1 MPDMA
6 ARVGVRSTHRSL
18 RALVALLL
26 CAALGAASSGCAAVE
41 RALDGR
47 GPQAPPATVDI
58 ATGNTR
64 GVYFGYGTALAT
76 MVRAELPGV
85 RARVQ
90 STEGSVDNLRRV
102 ASRQSTVAFT
112 AADVA
117 SDAVTGRAPFT
128 EPLPIRAIARVY
140 DDYVHLVV
148 RADSPIRSAADLRGH
163 RVSLGQSGSGTEI
176 IARRVLSALR
186 LTPDDLAAAQP
197 FGLERSANALEHGTI
212 DAFFWSGGLP
222 TEGVTDLTTHVA
234 IRLVPLAD
242 LAPAMRGFSPA
253 YRAATAPAE
262 TYPGIDTAVHT
273 LAVPDYLV
281 TRADTDA
288 ALVYQLTRVL
298 FAARRQLAAT
308 VAIAGVLDAR
318 AAIETAPVALHP
330 GALRYYRDT
339 KV

>member
-1 MPDMA
+1 MPGMA
-6 ARVGVRSTHRSL
+6 ARATNRL
-18 RALVALLL
+18 PRALVALLV
-26 CAALGAASSGCAAVE
+26 CAALGAASGCATVE
-41 RALDGR
+41 RAFDGP
-47 GPQAPPATVDI
+47 GPKAPPGTVDI
-58 ATGNTR
+58 ATGNTM
-64 GVYFGYGTALAT
+64 GVYFGYGTALAK
-76 MVRAELPGV
+76 MVRTELPGV

-90 STEGSVDNLRRV
+90 PTEGSVDNLRRV

-128 EPLPIRAIARVY
+128 EALPIRAIARVY

-148 RADSPIRSAADLRGH
+148 RADSPIRSAADLRGQ

-176 IARRVLSALR
+176 IARRALSALR
-186 LTPDDLAAAQP
+186 LTPDDLAAAEP
-197 FGLERSANALEHGTI
+197 FGLDRSAKALKRGTI

-222 TEGVTDLTTHVA
+222 TAGITELSRIMA

-262 TYPGIDTAVHT
+262 TYPGMSTAVHT

-298 FAARRQLAAT
+298 FAARKQLAGT

-318 AAIETAPVALHP
+318 AAIETAPVELHP
-330 GALRYYRDT
+330 GALLYYRDT